1 MGKLYVAYGSNL
13 NMEQMKGRCPGSV
26 FLGTGVIENYEL
38 QFKGSLHGAHATIAP
53 KEGSTVPVGLWMI
66 GRVDELKLDH
76 YEGYRSKGYCYYD
89 KEQIPVKMAGGKT
102 VTGMVY
108 IMDRMKDFGIP
119 SLSYYHTVRQGY
131 QDCKLDLDIL
141 ETALDHSTELAQQ
154 RMEQGQHSMW

>member
-53 KEGSTVPVGLWMI
+53 KEGSAVPVGLWMI
-66 GRVDELKLDH
+66 GRVDEMNLNH
-76 YEGYRSKGYCYYD
+76 YEGYRPKGYCYYD
-89 KEQIPVKMAGGKT
+89 KEQIPVKMANGKT

-119 SLSYYHTVRQGY
+119 SPSYYLTVRQGY
-131 QDCKLDLDIL
+131 LDCKLDLDVL
-141 ETALDHSTELAQQ
+141 ESALDHSTELAHQ

>member
-53 KEGSTVPVGLWMI
+53 KEGAAVPVGLWMI
-66 GRVDELKLDH
+66 GRVDEMNLNH
-76 YEGYRSKGYCYYD
+76 YEGYRPKGYCYYD
-89 KEQIPVKMAGGKT
+89 KEQIPVKMANGKT

-119 SLSYYHTVRQGY
+119 SPSYYHTVRQGY
-131 QDCKLDLDIL
+131 LDCKLDLDVL
-141 ETALDHSTELAQQ
+141 ESALDHSTELAQH

>member
-53 KEGSTVPVGLWMI
+53 KEGSAVPVGLWMI
-66 GRVDELKLDH
+66 GRVDEMNLNH
-76 YEGYRSKGYCYYD
+76 YEGYRPKGYCYYD
-89 KEQIPVKMAGGKT
+89 KEQIPVKMANGKT

-119 SLSYYHTVRQGY
+119 SPSYYHTVRQSY
-131 QDCKLDLDIL
+131 LDCELDLDVL
-141 ETALDHSTELAQQ
+141 ESALDHSTELAQQ

>member
-53 KEGSTVPVGLWMI
+53 KEGSAVPVGLWMI
-66 GRVDELKLDH
+66 GRVDEMNLNH
-76 YEGYRSKGYCYYD
+76 YEGYRPKGYCYYD
-89 KEQIPVKMAGGKT
+89 KEQIPVKMANGKT

-119 SLSYYHTVRQGY
+119 SPSYYYTVRQGY
-131 QDCKLDLDIL
+131 LDCKLDLDVL
-141 ETALDHSTELAQQ
+141 ESALDHSTELAHQ